1 MLCSVV
7 PSGAIV
13 SFCSADSLAA
23 LSVPADVVPP
33 HAVNPVITMAAVNTA
48 HITFVFTWG
57 KFHLLIFSF
66 LLFHSFLKKLVN
78 IYFPL
83 SASYDKGHLRRN
95 CEKNVVIL

>member
-1 MLCSVV
+1 MVRLR
-7 PSGAIV
+7 
-13 SFCSADSLAA
+13 
-23 LSVPADVVPP
+23 
-33 HAVNPVITMAAVNTA
+33 
-48 HITFVFTWG
+48 